1 MKHPKLLLSFISLST
16 PIQSGTFAFYC
27 ATAFATP
34 RVQLQKMNTCLCGE
48 KRSLFFF
55 FLFNVLEMLKHI
67 HVNLDRK
74 NFLERTSFQ
83 IHCLFLERGR
93 KQKKLVFVLV
103 LLLTGNCFFL
113 SRPLTR
119 NGYFVLTDDTL
130 F

>member
-1 MKHPKLLLSFISLST
+1 
-16 PIQSGTFAFYC
+16 
-27 ATAFATP
+27 
-34 RVQLQKMNTCLCGE
+34 
-48 KRSLFFF
+48 
-55 FLFNVLEMLKHI
+55 MLKHI

-93 KQKKLVFVLV
+93 KRKKLVFVLV